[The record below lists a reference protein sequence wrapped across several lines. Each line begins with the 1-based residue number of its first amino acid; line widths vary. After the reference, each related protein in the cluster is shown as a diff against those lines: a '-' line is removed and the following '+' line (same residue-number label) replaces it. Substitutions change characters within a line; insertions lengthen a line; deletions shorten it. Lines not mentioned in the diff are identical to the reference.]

1 MNNIIVSCPSCGKKN
16 KIPADK
22 QHLQPKCGHCGAPIS
37 LIGKAVPVELND
49 ASFQNFINHAGIPV
63 MVDFFSPTCGP
74 CRMMFPI
81 VNAMA
86 QKHINKFI
94 IAKLDTSINERT
106 ASAFNIR
113 GVPCFLFFKKGK
125 LVDQV
130 TGAVSADIL
139 DQKLMAFR

>member
-1 MNNIIVSCPSCGKKN
+1 MNNIVVSCTSCGKKN

-22 QHLQPKCGHCGAPIS
+22 QHLRPKCGQCGKSIS
-37 LIGKAVPVELND
+37 LTGKGVPVELSD
-49 ASFQNFINHAGIPV
+49 ASFQNFINQASLPV

-94 IAKLDTSINERT
+94 IAKLDTSLNGQT
-106 ASAFNIR
+106 ASAFSIR
-113 GVPCFLFFKKGK
+113 GVPSFLFFKRGK
-125 LVDQV
+125 LIDQV
-130 TGAVSADIL
+130 AGAVSEGTL
-139 DQKLMAFR
+139 DQKLMTLG